1 MSKRTEKLIKGY
13 MDEIKEEL
21 PEWLKD
27 DKDELRGTLA
37 ELEDHLR
44 NKAIDLSEG
53 GQLTEEAVK
62 SAINS
67 MGKPNKIAREYKK
80 RGTPYIYIT
89 KELWPAYKRVVL
101 IVFTILACIS
111 VFTTILNLLLGNFAD
126 ALNFGGYMLGFFA
139 SLTII
144 TVIFVFLSMEGYLP
158 ENFLSKAEQE
168 RKEKKLQKARDM
180 GMPISPKTGKPLKPF
195 VNPTEKYIGGAIGII
210 IAIILIAQPVPGFF
224 TLMDQE
230 FRLYML
236 LIGILLL
243 LDSFTTLIRGFLGNN
258 HVPTHQAIHVFTIV
272 LKLLAIPIL
281 VLLALK
287 PEIFPV
293 IYWEGTAFINIGVP
307 SDMSLPV
314 SLAMSVFAAILG
326 ASIISN
332 IYQIVKL
339 EKYKE

>member
-1 MSKRTEKLIKGY
+1 MLKRTEKLIRGY
-13 MDEIKEEL
+13 LDEIKEEL

-27 DKDELRGTLA
+27 DKKELRATLD

-44 NKAIDLSEG
+44 NKAMDISEG
-53 GQLTEEAVK
+53 SQLTEEAVK
-62 SAINS
+62 SAIKS

-89 KELWPAYKRVVL
+89 KELWPTYKRVVL

-111 VFTTILNLLLGNFAD
+111 VFTMILNLLLGNFAD

-158 ENFLSKAEQE
+158 EDFISKSERE
-168 RKEKKLQKARDM
+168 RKEKELQKARDM
-180 GMPISPKTGKPLKPF
+180 GMPISPKTGKPLKRF

-210 IAIILIAQPVPGFF
+210 IAIILIGQPVPGFF
-224 TLMDQE
+224 SLMDQE

-243 LDSFTTLIRGFLGNN
+243 FDSFTTFIRGFLGNN
-258 HVPTHQAIHVFTIV
+258 HISTHQAIHVFTIV
-272 LKLLAIPIL
+272 LKVLAIPIFIL
-281 VLLALK
+281 MSLK

-293 IYWEGTAFINIGVP
+293 LYWEGTTFINVGVP
-307 SDMSLPV
+307 SEYYLSISIIMNV
-314 SLAMSVFAAILG
+314 VAAIMG

-332 IYQIVKL
+332 IYQMVKL
-339 EKYKE
+339 EKYKR